1 MKKRKL
7 NAEIEYDFDL
17 YGLISA
23 LKEYKLAWH
32 LNKSFDIQLD
42 KADDIKISFLKSKSL
57 IVSNY
62 LYATEHSSIR
72 LLRNRSADEFETDS
86 LYLLPELKRF
96 DFLLLV
102 RGFED
107 TYEKAAIKQKVGAI
121 SQVQYVQSFDLSE
134 IKSRENLIF

>member
-17 YGLISA
+17 YGLIST

-32 LNKSFDIQLD
+32 LNNALDIQLD
-42 KADDIKISFLKSKSL
+42 KVDDVKITFLKSKSL
-57 IVSNY
+57 IISNY

-72 LLRNRSADEFETDS
+72 LLRNRSADEFESDS
-86 LYLLPELKRF
+86 LYVMPELKRF

-102 RGFED
+102 QGFED
-107 TYEKAAIKQKVGAI
+107 TYDQARMKQQVG
-121 SQVQYVQSFDLSE
+121 SVPQVQYVQSFVVDDL
-134 IKSRENLIF
+134 KSRENLIF